1 MNRILIWDLPS
12 RIFHWLIVA
21 GFAVAFVLA
30 EVASEKSP
38 LFDAHMLIGLALL
51 PLLLFR
57 VVWGFMGTRYARFRS
72 MLFSPAE
79 AFRYLSG
86 MITRTAL
93 RHVGHNPA
101 ASYAIFTMLIL
112 LAGTVITGLLV
123 PGGGEL
129 FEDLH
134 EVLSYSLL
142 LLVGGHLLGLVL
154 HSVLHQENIVLSM
167 LTGKKSAPEQEGI
180 YSSRPLTAVMV
191 LVLTG
196 TWAMALVTTYDMTA
210 RRLDV
215 PFTGQSI
222 LFGTGEHTAGDRH
235 GDDDD

>member
-1 MNRILIWDLPS
+1 MNRILVWDLPS

-21 GFAVAFVLA
+21 GFAVAIVLA
-30 EVASEKSP
+30 EVASDKSP

-57 VVWGFMGTRYARFRS
+57 VVWGFTGTRYARFRS
-72 MLFSPAE
+72 ILFSPTE

-86 MITRTAL
+86 MVNRTVP
-93 RHVGHNPA
+93 RHVGHNPV

-129 FEDLH
+129 REDLH

-142 LLVGGHLLGLVL
+142 ILVGGHLLGIVL
-154 HSVLHQENIVLSM
+154 HTVLHQENIVHSM
-167 LTGKKSAPEQEGI
+167 LTGKKTAPEQEGI
-180 YSSRPLTAVMV
+180 YSSRPLTAVIVVV
-191 LVLTG
+191 LIG
-196 TWAMALVTTYDMTA
+196 TWAMAIFTAYDMTN

-215 PFTGQSI
+215 PFTGQS
-222 LFGTGEHTAGDRH
+222 LQFGKGEHNAGDRH
-235 GDDDD
+235 GDDD

>member
-1 MNRILIWDLPS
+1 
-12 RIFHWLIVA
+12 
-21 GFAVAFVLA
+21 
-30 EVASEKSP
+30 
-38 LFDAHMLIGLALL
+38 
-51 PLLLFR
+51 
-57 VVWGFMGTRYARFRS
+57 

-79 AFRYLSG
+79 AFRYLSD
-86 MITRTAL
+86 MITRTAP

-142 LLVGGHLLGLVL
+142 LLVGGHLLGIVL
-154 HSVLHQENIVLSM
+154 HTVLHRENIVRSM

-180 YSSRPLTAVMV
+180 YSSRPLTAVILV
-191 LVLTG
+191 VLTG
-196 TWAMALVTTYDMTA
+196 TWAMAIITTYDMTT

-215 PFTGQSI
+215 PFTGQS
-222 LFGTGEHTAGDRH
+222 LPFGKGKYTAGDRH
-235 GDDDD
+235 GDDD